1 MILLG
6 PLGRQFGGTCARYG
20 MSRLGERV
28 EDLGRRVEE
37 LGRRYLGRRWN
48 SRSSYSLPP
57 RLSTMP
63 RNQSSCFTA
72 WVRQGGRSRRA
83 LRRET

>member
-1 MILLG
+1 
-6 PLGRQFGGTCARYG
+6 

-48 SRSSYSLPP
+48 SRSSYSPPP

-63 RNQSSCFTA
+63 RNQSSYFMA
-72 WVRQGGRSRRA
+72 
-83 LRRET
+83 